1 MSPALLIVL
10 GVIALVAVAYFAGL
24 RPAPVRGR
32 KPTPGILRRRS
43 KWRKVLPIIPLL
55 GAVGCL
61 VYAFSGFRFNV
72 EETSPVI
79 VLVMDVSNSMDATDV
94 EPNRLAAAE
103 DAANAF
109 LDELPPKFRVGLATF
124 AGEAKLVVDP
134 TPVRGEVVDALAGL
148 TTSRGTVIGDG
159 LTEALD
165 AIEEIRLDAPDTPAA
180 ALLLSD
186 GQRHG
191 EPRVPRPRP
200 RREPHRSTFR
210 CSRWSS
216 VRSPR
221 AIGPGADLGA
231 LEAIAN
237 TSGGDT
243 FTAETSDE
251 LTTIYA
257 NLGSELSVELD
268 VEPSTTPF
276 VIAAIA
282 LTVLSGSC
290 SSTRPA
296 DHLTQPR

>member
-1 MSPALLIVL
+1 MSPALLILL

-24 RPAPVRGR
+24 RPAPARGR

-61 VYAFSGFRFNV
+61 VYAFTGFRFNV
-72 EETSPVI
+72 EETAPVI

-94 EPNRLAAAE
+94 EPNRLVAAE

-109 LDELPPKFRVGLATF
+109 IDELPPKFRVGLATF
-124 AGEAKLVVDP
+124 AGEATLVVDP
-134 TPVRGEVVDALAGL
+134 TPARGEVVDALAGL

-159 LTEALD
+159 LTVALD

-186 GQRHG
+186 GQDTGSEVPPG
-191 EPRVPRPRP
+191 EAAARAASLDVPVFTVVVGQVA
-200 RREPHRSTFR
+200 EGD
-210 CSRWSS
+210 
-216 VRSPR
+216 
-221 AIGPGADLGA
+221 GPGADLGA
-231 LEAIAN
+231 MEAIAT

-257 NLGSELSVELD
+257 DLGSELSVELD
-268 VEPSTTPF
+268 VEPSTTPL

-282 LTVLSGSC
+282 LTVLSGLMLLY
-290 SSTRPA
+290 A
-296 DHLTQPR
+296 PR

>member
-10 GVIALVAVAYFAGL
+10 GVIALIAVTYFAGL

-32 KPTPGILRRRS
+32 RPTPGILRRRS
-43 KWRKVLPIIPLL
+43 KWRKVLPILPLL

-61 VYAFSGFRFNV
+61 VYAFSGFRFDVQEN
-72 EETSPVI
+72 SPVI
-79 VLVMDVSNSMDATDV
+79 MLVMDVSNSMDATDV
-94 EPNRLAAAE
+94 EPDRLAAAE

-109 LDELPPKFRVGLATF
+109 LDEVPPKFRVGLATF
-124 AGEAKLVVDP
+124 AGQAKLVVVP
-134 TPVRGEVVDALAGL
+134 TPVRGEVVNALGGL

-165 AIEEIRLDAPDTPAA
+165 AIEQIRLDAPDTPAA

-186 GQRHG
+186 GNDTG
-191 EPRVPRPRP
+191 SRV
-200 RREPHRSTFR
+200 
-210 CSRWSS
+210 
-216 VRSPR
+216 SPAEAAAR
-221 AIGPGADLGA
+221 AGSLDVPVFTVVVGQVDAGIGPGADLGA

-257 NLGSELSVELD
+257 NLGSELSVDLN

-276 VIAAIA
+276 VIAAIV
-282 LTVLSGSC
+282 LTVLSGLMLLY
-290 SSTRPA
+290 A
-296 DHLTQPR
+296 PR